1 MSIAENIERIRGEIA
16 LAAAES
22 GRSGT
27 EITLVAA
34 SKMNDA
40 ANVRA
45 AIAAG
50 VDACGENRVQE
61 MLQKLEQNAYAGA
74 PLHFIGHLQKN
85 KVKNVVGQVDLIQS
99 ADSCALLQLID
110 ACAKKQGIVQ
120 DVLLEINIGGE
131 ENKTGM
137 PLDELP
143 RALDTACACTAL
155 RVRGLMT
162 VPPIC
167 AESAKNR
174 AYFAQMRK
182 LFVDIG
188 AKKYDNN
195 IIMDILSMG
204 MSADYC
210 DAIREGATMV
220 RVGSAIFGARDYTK

>member
-1 MSIAENIERIRGEIA
+1 MSIAENIKIIRAEMAEAAIRSGRKPEEIA
-16 LAAAES
+16 
-22 GRSGT
+22 
-27 EITLVAA
+27 LVAA

-45 AIAAG
+45 AILGG

-61 MLQKLEQNAYAGA
+61 MMQKLSEDAYKGA

-85 KVKNVVGQVDLIQS
+85 KVKNVVGNADLIQS
-99 ADSCALLQLID
+99 ADSPELITLID
-110 ACAKKQGIVQ
+110 KQAAKLGITQ
-120 DVLLEINIGGE
+120 DILLEINIGGE
-131 ENKTGM
+131 ECKTGM
-137 PLDELP
+137 PLSRLSE
-143 RALDTACACTAL
+143 ALDTAAACGSI

-167 AESAKNR
+167 EESEKNR
-174 AYFAQMRK
+174 AYFAQMRQ

-195 IIMDILSMG
+195 IIMEILSMG
-204 MSADYC
+204 MSGDYF
-210 DAIREGATMV
+210 DAILEGATMV